1 MVARK
6 VPGRADEAQDELNT
20 WCIDAL
26 REGKTVVRLKIGDP
40 FLFGRGGEEVL
51 FFRQHGYECTV
62 VPGVSS
68 SLSAPLM
75 AGIPPTHRGV
85 ADQVLI
91 VTGQGRGGS
100 TPELPPYSA
109 NRTTVFLM
117 AVGRLPALTSALVS
131 TAGFPADCPAAVVE
145 NATLPNQ
152 RAVFGDLSTIARIS
166 ADAGIKPPACFI
178 VGNVVQVLQSG
189 SPVLDDVLRT
199 AAATPDHMAVLAA
212 STAVMESMPQQYC
225 TPRPKADYITPAERQ
240 QGARS
245 PVTRLRLPNIYKTLT
260 RPVPHDSGN
269 NQISW
274 DKFVE
279 VHTGRRRTSSCSS

>member
-26 REGKTVVRLKIGDP
+26 REGKTVARLKIGDP

-117 AVGRLPALTSALVS
+117 AIGRLPALTAALIS

-152 RAVFGDLSTIARIS
+152 RAVFGDLSTIASIT

-189 SPVLDDVLRT
+189 SPVLDMMRT
-199 AAATPDHMAVLAA
+199 AATAATIDDVLPGA
-212 STAVMESMPQQYC
+212 SGTAIVESMPQQQEC
-225 TPRPKADYITPAERQ
+225 AHKAWQHTTPAEQ
-240 QGARS
+240 QHIRH
-245 PVTRLRLPNIYKTLT
+245 PVRLPNIYKTLK
-260 RPVPHDSGN
+260 PGHDSA
-269 NQISW
+269 QIAW
-274 DKFVE
+274 EKFVE
-279 VHTGRRRTSSCSS
+279 IHTGRRRTTSCSS